1 MEIEILE
8 RSRYV
13 GRTYILAPSFF
24 ILLLPFLSK
33 CVNVYPLAESH
44 AETPSAVERKDWLV
58 IFTVLAVHYYLVLN
72 FTKHILANKYF
83 LNLQESSFK
92 LRENCQ
98 FIVFMQNDKK
108 LIKITCDSW
117 ATLISCIF
125 STLLKYDTF
134 QTFCK
139 TLIIYF
145 NIWQDLSWINLL
157 ILGLIVSRS
166 KLEINYK

>member
-1 MEIEILE
+1 M
-8 RSRYV
+8 
-13 GRTYILAPSFF
+13 TF
-24 ILLLPFLSK
+24 
-33 CVNVYPLAESH
+33 
-44 AETPSAVERKDWLV
+44 
-58 IFTVLAVHYYLVLN
+58 
-72 FTKHILANKYF
+72 
-83 LNLQESSFK
+83 QESSFK

-125 STLLKYDTF
+125 STLLKYDTLL
-134 QTFCK
+134 TFCK
-139 TLIIYF
+139 TQINSH
-145 NIWQDLSWINLL
+145 NIFQYLTRSKLDQPTNLL

>member
-98 FIVFMQNDKK
+98 FIVFVQNDKK
-108 LIKITCDSW
+108 IDKNNMRLVGH
-117 ATLISCIF
+117 
-125 STLLKYDTF
+125 
-134 QTFCK
+134 
-139 TLIIYF
+139 
-145 NIWQDLSWINLL
+145 INLL
-157 ILGLIVSRS
+157 YFFHFIKIWYSPNIL
-166 KLEINYK
+166 